1 MARVTERW
9 ESRRD
14 TWLFAGCMLLS
25 ALALLM
31 PARWGMPVATGLRD
45 HGARAVRL
53 APGTRRRGPHQP
65 HPLPRRRRRA

>member
-31 PARWGMPVATGLRD
+31 LLSTGYVFFWAPLVFPLWVLMVSVNILFSNLRSVPASGS
-45 HGARAVRL
+45 
-53 APGTRRRGPHQP
+53 
-65 HPLPRRRRRA
+65 